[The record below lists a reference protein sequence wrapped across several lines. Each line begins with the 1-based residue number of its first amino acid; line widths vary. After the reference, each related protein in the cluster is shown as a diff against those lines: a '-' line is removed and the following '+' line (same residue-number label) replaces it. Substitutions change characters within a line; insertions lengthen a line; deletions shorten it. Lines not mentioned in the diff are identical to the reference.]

1 MSKFFKKKYISD
13 SYETEIKISLILL
26 ICFLL
31 SLNFLSAW
39 SLGKARSAQYK
50 GFVNKL
56 DLALESVRLNI
67 KSNHNQLP
75 DLTFLNNIADMA
87 GVDKIEIIDSLGN
100 QAMVVSAIDPVSV
113 FDGVVTTAPIRDN
126 NGKILYHISVA
137 SVNQDGQKLQKLAL
151 FDAIF
156 RIAGLIAGLIVAYL
170 FIRSVM
176 NPYRKIKKEAAKL
189 DLSHIN
195 LDDTDN
201 IEYAV
206 RAFQQVIR
214 ELKEKEE
221 ILKSMYDTSEKRAD
235 SLARYNEYILGGISS
250 GVIICDTKGIIT
262 RFNPAAKKIIGYSQ
276 RISQDKHFN
285 EVFGKRHQISKILT
299 EALNKDIT
307 YSRTE
312 FDILNQ
318 AGERQWI
325 GLSSSLISDNHQKKI
340 GAAVLLTDLTKI
352 KRLQEISDFTEKMAA
367 LGEMSAGLAHEFR
380 NSMAAI
386 MGFGSLLK
394 KMISSDDKAF
404 SIAEM
409 IIKESQTTEEML
421 RRFLTF
427 AKPLTV
433 VAEPV
438 FIRQIIEYCLNTAKD
453 VFRDSNIKTVVQDN
467 SNDMR
472 INADPTLLKNA
483 FSNLINNAYQAMEN
497 GGGITVII
505 DVRNDND
512 RLEIKISDTGKGI
525 SPDNL
530 PKIFNPF
537 FTTRESGTGLGLALV
552 RKMIA
557 GHMGTIEVES
567 QNGVGT
573 SFIISLPTAID
584 LGQTD
589 DNRENHR
596 ANPKSISAEFH

>member
-1 MSKFFKKKYISD
+1 MSKLAKKRYISD

-31 SLNFLSAW
+31 SMNFLSAW

-67 KSNHNQLP
+67 KLNHDQLP
-75 DLTFLNNIADMA
+75 EMTFLNDIADMA
-87 GVDKIEIIDSLGN
+87 GVDKIEILDSLGN
-100 QAMVVSAIDPVSV
+100 QAMVVSAIKTDSY
-113 FDGVVTTAPIRDN
+113 FDGIVTAAPVRDN
-126 NGKILYHISVA
+126 NGKIIYHISVGA
-137 SVNQDGQKLQKLAL
+137 VNKDGQNLQKLAM

-156 RIAGLIAGLIVAYL
+156 RIAGLIAGLFVAYL

-195 LDDTDN
+195 LDDADN

-221 ILKSMYDTSEKRAD
+221 ILRSMYNNSEKRAD

-250 GVIICDTKGIIT
+250 GVVICNTEGMVT
-262 RFNPAAKKIIGYSQ
+262 RFNPAARKIIGYGEDFSQ
-276 RISQDKHFN
+276 EKHFN
-285 EVFGKRHQISKILT
+285 DLFGKKHQISKILS

-312 FDILNQ
+312 FDILNE
-318 AGERQWI
+318 AGEKQWI
-325 GLSSSLISDNHQKKI
+325 GLSSSLISDNQQKKI

-352 KRLQEISDFTEKMAA
+352 KRFQEISDFTEKMAA

-386 MGFGSLLK
+386 MGFGKLLK
-394 KMISSDDKAF
+394 KMIPVDDKA
-404 SIAEM
+404 STMADM

-433 VAEPV
+433 VPEPV
-438 FIRQIIEYCLNTAKD
+438 FIRQILDDCLRAAED
-453 VFRDSNIKTVVQDN
+453 ICRSSNIKTVVEDN
-467 SNDMR
+467 TGNLQ

-483 FSNLINNAYQAMEN
+483 FGNIINNAYQAMES
-497 GGGITVII
+497 GGILTVLL
-505 DVRNDND
+505 NLHND
-512 RLEIKISDTGKGI
+512 RLEIRISDTGKGI
-525 SPDNL
+525 SADNL

-537 FTTRESGTGLGLALV
+537 FTTREHGTGLGLPLV
-552 RKMIA
+552 RKMIT
-557 GHMGTIEVES
+557 GHMGTVEVES
-567 QNGVGT
+567 RENIGT
-573 SFIISLPTAID
+573 TFIISLPKTININQEKVEASMT
-584 LGQTD
+584 Q
-589 DNRENHR
+589 
-596 ANPKSISAEFH
+596 A

>member
-1 MSKFFKKKYISD
+1 MSKLLKKRYISD

-56 DLALESVRLNI
+56 DLALESIRFNI

-75 DLTFLNNIADMA
+75 DMTFLNDVRDIA

-100 QAMVVSAIDPVSV
+100 QVMVVSAIDPVSA
-113 FDGVVTTAPIRDN
+113 FDGVVTAAPIRDSD
-126 NGKILYHISVA
+126 GHILYHISVA
-137 SVNQDGQKLQKLAL
+137 SVNKDGQKLQRLAL

-195 LDDTDN
+195 LDDAGS

-221 ILKSMYDTSEKRAD
+221 ILQSMYDNSEKRAD

-250 GVIICDTKGIIT
+250 GVIICNTEGLVT
-262 RFNPAAKKIIGYSQ
+262 RFNPAAKKIIAYSQ
-276 RISQDKHFN
+276 EFNQDMHFN
-285 EVFGKRHQISKILT
+285 EVFGKKHQISKILS
-299 EALNKDIT
+299 EALYRDIT

-325 GLSSSLISDNHQKKI
+325 GLSSSLIFDNHQKKI

-394 KMISSDDKAF
+394 KMIPSDDKTF

-433 VAEPV
+433 VAEPI
-438 FIRQIIEYCLNTAKD
+438 FIKRIIEDCLRTAKD
-453 VFRDSNIKTVVQDN
+453 IFRDSNIKTIIEDD
-467 SNDMR
+467 SNNMR

-483 FSNLINNAYQAMEN
+483 FSNIINNAYQAMES
-497 GGGITVII
+497 GGILTVII
-505 DVRNDND
+505 EPHNND

-525 SPDNL
+525 SADDL

-537 FTTRESGTGLGLALV
+537 FTTRENGTGLGLALV
-552 RKMIA
+552 RKMIT
-557 GHMGTIEVES
+557 GHMGTIDVES
-567 QNGVGT
+567 RVNIGT
-573 SFIISLPTAID
+573 NFIISLPTKININEEKAEPVI
-584 LGQTD
+584 
-589 DNRENHR
+589 NRGDR
-596 ANPKSISAEFH
+596 VPQP

>member
-1 MSKFFKKKYISD
+1 MSKLSKKGYISD

-56 DLALESVRLNI
+56 DLALESIRLNI

-75 DLTFLNNIADMA
+75 DMTFLNDIADMA
-87 GVDKIEIIDSLGN
+87 DVDKIEIIDSLGN
-100 QAMVVSAIDPVSV
+100 QAMMVSSV
-113 FDGVVTTAPIRDN
+113 KSDSIYESIVTAAPIRDN
-126 NGKILYHISVA
+126 NGNILYHISVA
-137 SVNQDGQKLQKLAL
+137 AVNKDGQNLQRLAL
-151 FDAIF
+151 FDAVF
-156 RIAGLIAGLIVAYL
+156 RIAGLIAGLIVAFL

-189 DLSHIN
+189 NLSHIN
-195 LDDTDN
+195 LDDADN
-201 IEYAV
+201 VEYAV

-214 ELKEKEE
+214 ELKDKEA
-221 ILKSMYDTSEKRAD
+221 ILQSMYDNSEKRAD

-250 GVIICDTKGIIT
+250 GVIICNTEGIVT
-262 RFNPAAKKIIGYSQ
+262 RFNPAAKKIIGYDQ
-276 RISQDKHFN
+276 KFDQARHFN
-285 EVFGKRHQISKILT
+285 EVFGKKHQISKILS
-299 EALNKDIT
+299 EALYKDIT

-312 FDILNQ
+312 FDILDRT
-318 AGERQWI
+318 GERQWI
-325 GLSSSLISDNHQKKI
+325 GLSSSLISDNQQKKI

-386 MGFGSLLK
+386 MGFGKLMK
-394 KMISSDDKAF
+394 KMIHTDDRAYA
-404 SIAEM
+404 IAEM

-433 VAEPV
+433 MPEPV
-438 FIRQIIEYCLNTAKD
+438 FIRQIIEDCLRTAGETFPGSNT
-453 VFRDSNIKTVVQDN
+453 KTVLEDK
-467 SNDMR
+467 SNNIQ
-472 INADPTLLKNA
+472 INADQTLLKNA

-497 GGGITVII
+497 GGVLTVII
-505 DVRNDND
+505 DHRDDSD

-525 SPDNL
+525 SPDDL
-530 PKIFNPF
+530 PRIFIPF
-537 FTTRESGTGLGLALV
+537 FTTRETGTGLGLALV
-552 RKMIA
+552 RKMITA
-557 GHMGTIEVES
+557 HMGTVEVES
-567 QNGVGT
+567 RENTGT
-573 SFIISLPTAID
+573 TFIISLPTTLNID
-584 LGQTD
+584 Q
-589 DNRENHR
+589 EK
-596 ANPKSISAEFH
+596 ANPVLEQSNKILT